1 MRRKKLKCEDNDY
14 LQKTHDNCT
23 KTSKLQ
29 APCSKYKTNKPIEC
43 PPYEHCALCGWHRKH
58 NKSTVPNVSHILTKI
73 KCFYRNQHLTCANY
87 DIYVST
93 IPSPNSKKFFHEMAS
108 APR

>member
-1 MRRKKLKCEDNDY
+1 M
-14 LQKTHDNCT
+14 
-23 KTSKLQ
+23 
-29 APCSKYKTNKPIEC
+29 
-43 PPYEHCALCGWHRKH
+43 
-58 NKSTVPNVSHILTKI
+58 TKI

-93 IPSPNSKKFFHEMAS
+93 IPSPNSKKIFHEMAS